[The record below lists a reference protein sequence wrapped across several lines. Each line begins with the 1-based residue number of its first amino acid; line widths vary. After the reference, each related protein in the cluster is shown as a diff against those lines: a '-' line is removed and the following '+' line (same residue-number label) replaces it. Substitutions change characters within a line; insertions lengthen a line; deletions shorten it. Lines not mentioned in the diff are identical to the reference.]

1 MFGKLVELAY
11 CRGIWV
17 NTRVT
22 RPNTTALGAHVDSQQ
37 EVIAG
42 LIYCRADDDKGQGGD
57 LALYKL
63 KDHIGDKFMSK
74 KGEYQKHMLTK

>member
-11 CRGIWV
+11 CRGDIRV

-22 RPNTTALGAHVDSQQ
+22 RPNTTHGAHVDSQQ

-74 KGEYQKHMLTK
+74 KESTRNIC